1 MLNYQEL
8 RGIYEPR
15 EIKCLLIAESPPRS
29 EDKRFFYNPDQE
41 KYDFLFKSVMEA
53 IFPNFTNNY
62 RKGQKHKYL
71 QRFKERGFYL
81 IDAID
86 IPINDRNQRERNK
99 IIRENLKN
107 KIKGIG
113 ELISKDTPII
123 LIKKNVFEILY
134 PELKKRGFNV
144 VHSEYIPFPSS
155 GHQREFKEKF
165 KLCLERVSDQYM
177 GNGR

>member
-86 IPINDRNQRERNK
+86 IPINDRSQRERNK

-123 LIKKNVFEILY
+123 LIKKNVFEIFY
-134 PELKKRGFNV
+134 PELKERGFNFV
-144 VHSEYIPFPSS
+144 CSEYIPFPSF
-155 GHQREFKEKF
+155 GHQQKFKEKF
-165 KLCLERVSDQYM
+165 KLCLERVSH
-177 GNGR
+177 

>member
-1 MLNYQEL
+1 M
-8 RGIYEPR
+8 
-15 EIKCLLIAESPPRS
+15 AESPPKS
-29 EDKRFFYNPDQE
+29 EDKRFFYNPHQV
-41 KYDFLFKSVMEA
+41 KYDFLFKSIMEVL
-53 IFPNFTNNY
+53 FPDFKNNY
-62 RKGQKHKYL
+62 QRVQKQKHKYL
-71 QRFKERGFYL
+71 QKLKREYLQKFKEQGFYL

-86 IPINDRNQRERNK
+86 TPINDRNQKERNK